1 MTRVADQDLSRRF
14 ATRAV
19 HAGYVGDPLSGA
31 VMGPIYQTSTYI
43 QEALGRNKGYE
54 YARTRNPT
62 REALERN
69 IAALEG
75 GLHGFAFGSGLA
87 ALDAVMKLLSAGDP
101 VVSGENVY
109 RGSHGA
115 LTRIWARMRRA
126 CRLADGGGTPAA
138 RA

>member
-43 QEALGRNKGYE
+43 QEALGRNKGCE

-62 REALERN
+62 REALDHQVLERP
-69 IAALEG
+69 LR
-75 GLHGFAFGSGLA
+75 HGRRHAGDDPGRHRRADWVYPELVRRGSGPLRLLA
-87 ALDAVMKLLSAGDP
+87 RTARHQNAGAA
-101 VVSGENVY
+101 
-109 RGSHGA
+109 HA
-115 LTRIWARMRRA
+115 
-126 CRLADGGGTPAA
+126 PA
-138 RA
+138 